1 MRPDPRVYPP
11 AVLPSVPPVRL
22 GRSVDAKG
30 ARPEDWAIWALTLD
44 FGSEAR
50 SNLDP
55 ERAPVE
61 KCRTVASREP
71 RAVLYQ
77 RDWLWRIRA
86 NLWRGCLVVF
96 RTSMG
101 SSCAWER
108 PASCAS
114 SALEAR
120 WTAVLR
126 LLTCLARRLCQC
138 TMPGMGGMIEGVCAQ
153 HWS

>member
-11 AVLPSVPPVRL
+11 AVLPSVPPVKL

-44 FGSEAR
+44 FGRETR

-77 RDWLWRIRA
+77 RD
-86 NLWRGCLVVF
+86 
-96 RTSMG
+96 
-101 SSCAWER
+101 
-108 PASCAS
+108 
-114 SALEAR
+114 
-120 WTAVLR
+120 
-126 LLTCLARRLCQC
+126 
-138 TMPGMGGMIEGVCAQ
+138 
-153 HWS
+153 